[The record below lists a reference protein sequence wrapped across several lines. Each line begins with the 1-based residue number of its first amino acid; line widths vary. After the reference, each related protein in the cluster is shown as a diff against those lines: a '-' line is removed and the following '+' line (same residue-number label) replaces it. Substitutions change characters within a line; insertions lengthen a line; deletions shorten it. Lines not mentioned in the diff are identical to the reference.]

1 MTELQF
7 VIRLAFLLDHLHLRV
22 GDLPLCVLR
31 VLLAGADAGHEAGEG
46 TLRDRGGPGAGA
58 RHMMQVIISD
68 EMRRCLAIRHMT
80 NQCQS
85 GTCQVSRLSRGSCL
99 T

>member
-1 MTELQF
+1 MTELF
-7 VIRLAFLLDHLHLRV
+7 VIRLAVLLDHLHLRV
-22 GDLPLCVLR
+22 GDLPLHVLR
-31 VLLAGADAGHEAGEG
+31 LLLAGADAGHEAGEG